1 LKSLKDIIYK
11 VNITEITGTT
21 DLKIKSVDFDSRSV
35 LPDSL
40 FVAFKGTKVDGHDFI
55 NEAIKKGAIAIV
67 CEYIPSEIQH
77 DITYIKVKNSKH
89 ALGVV
94 ASNYYENPSEDIKL
108 IGVTGTNGKTTIVT
122 LLFQMFRSLGYGTGL
137 LSTINNRINDNV
149 LDTTHTTPDPIRI
162 NKLLRQ
168 IVDTGCEFV
177 FMEVSSHA
185 IDQERIAGLDFDGAI
200 FTNITHEHLDY
211 HSSFKEYIE
220 IKKGFFDSVSPKAF
234 SLSNI
239 DDNNGRFMLQNTR
252 ASKYTYGIKS
262 MADFHCKVIENQ
274 FDGLLLNI
282 KGKEVWCKL
291 TGIFNAYNL
300 LAVYATSIILGQD
313 PSSVIT
319 IMSQLESAEG
329 RFDTI
334 RSVNNIIAI
343 VDYAHTP
350 DALKNALQAITALR
364 TKNEQLI
371 TVVGAGGD
379 RDKQKRPLMARIA
392 CEQSDKVILTSDNP
406 RSEEPEQIIKEME
419 MGIDPVH
426 VRKILSIVDRRQAIK
441 TACAMAKSN
450 DIILVAG
457 KGHEKYQEIKGKKY
471 PFDDKK
477 ILIEL
482 LEIQINN

>member
-1 LKSLKDIIYK
+1 
-11 VNITEITGTT
+11 
-21 DLKIKSVDFDSRSV
+21 
-35 LPDSL
+35 
-40 FVAFKGTKVDGHDFI
+40 
-55 NEAIKKGAIAIV
+55 
-67 CEYIPSEIQH
+67 
-77 DITYIKVKNSKH
+77 
-89 ALGVV
+89 
-94 ASNYYENPSEDIKL
+94 
-108 IGVTGTNGKTTIVT
+108 
-122 LLFQMFRSLGYGTGL
+122 
-137 LSTINNRINDNV
+137 
-149 LDTTHTTPDPIRI
+149 
-162 NKLLRQ
+162 
-168 IVDTGCEFV
+168 
-177 FMEVSSHA
+177 
-185 IDQERIAGLDFDGAI
+185 
-200 FTNITHEHLDY
+200 
-211 HSSFKEYIE
+211 
-220 IKKGFFDSVSPKAF
+220 
-234 SLSNI
+234 
-239 DDNNGRFMLQNTR
+239 MLQNTR

-262 MADFHCKVIENQ
+262 MADFKCKVIENQ
-274 FDGLLLNI
+274 FDGLLLKI
-282 KGKEVWCKL
+282 EGKEVWCKL

-300 LAVYATSIILGQD
+300 LAVYAASIILGQD

-334 RSVNNIIAI
+334 RSVNNITAI

-371 TVVGAGGD
+371 TVIGAGGD

-419 MGIDPVH
+419 TGLDPVH
-426 VRKILSIVDRRQAIK
+426 IRKILSIVDRRQAIK

-450 DIILVAG
+450 DIILVTG